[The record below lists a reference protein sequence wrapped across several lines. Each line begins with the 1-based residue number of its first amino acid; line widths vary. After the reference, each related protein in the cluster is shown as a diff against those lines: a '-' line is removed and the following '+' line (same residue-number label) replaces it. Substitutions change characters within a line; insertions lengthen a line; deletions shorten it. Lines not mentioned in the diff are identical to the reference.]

1 MKRRDFI
8 QKLSMA
14 ALPITLG
21 GIPIKVMSHNA
32 LTRMASQSTNDRVLV
47 ILQMHGGNDGLNAII
62 PITDY
67 DLYYSR
73 RANVAI
79 PLKNSV
85 RKVIKLDNTL
95 PPDAQVGLHPDM
107 GGLKDLY
114 DRGRM
119 TVIQGVS
126 YHNNN
131 GSHFRGRDISFMGG
145 SFDDYFSS
153 GWIGRYLKEA
163 YLKENFPGKSYPKD
177 FPIKPDMED
186 PLAIEMGSNVSLI
199 FHQEGNIPMSVSIT
213 DPEGFDQLVNG
224 NSTTGTGG
232 LQGFVDL
239 GNDPRGYP
247 PDALKNSPYGKEL
260 LWILGLE
267 EKTKDYAKRLADVY
281 KAAPDNTIINTKTE
295 YPFNAPTGSKRN
307 GLYNQ
312 FKIIAKL
319 LDGGGPNK
327 GVKTKVFMVQIGGF
341 DTHAGQVESYD
352 PTMGS
357 HAALMYHISTA
368 VQAFQNDLKARGLE
382 DRVLTVTTSE
392 FGRRIESN
400 DSYGTDHGT
409 GAPMYVFGK
418 GVNPGVFGKVP
429 DLNKDNVDMQYDY
442 RQVYSSLLRD
452 WMGVPESVIV
462 NDIFFG
468 NYMTGKREEDDT
480 KNYDNLVVATDVVSG
495 VQENFIAD
503 RFSLNGCFPNPAK
516 ESTIIQFKINNTS
529 NVTLSLLDNNG
540 RLIKTILNEER
551 TEGEHSVKVELSD
564 VPTGMYLYQLKSGF
578 MSDTKK
584 LIVTK

>member
-1 MKRRDFI
+1 
-8 QKLSMA
+8 MA

-21 GIPIKVMSHNA
+21 GIPIKVMSQNA
-32 LTRMASQSTNDRVLV
+32 LTRMASQGTNDRVLV

-79 PLKNSV
+79 PLKNSA
-85 RKVIKLDNTL
+85 RKIIKLDNTL

-119 TVIQGVS
+119 SVIQGVS
-126 YHNNN
+126 YYNNN

-153 GWIGRYLKEA
+153 GWVGRYLKEA

-177 FPIKPDMED
+177 FPVKPPANPEMLD

-213 DPEGFDQLVNG
+213 DPDGFNRLVNG
-224 NSTTGTGG
+224 DPATNTGG

-281 KAAPDNTIINTKTE
+281 NAAPETSAVYPEI

-307 GLYNQ
+307 GLSSQ

-319 LDGGGPNK
+319 LDGGGINK

-357 HAALMYHISTA
+357 HAALMYHIASA
-368 VQAFQNDLKARGLE
+368 MQAFQNDLKARGLE

-429 DLNKDNVDMQYDY
+429 DLTKDNVDMQYDY
-442 RQVYSSLLRD
+442 RQVYSSILRD

-468 NYMTGKREEDDT
+468 NYLTGPREEDPT
-480 KNYDNLVVATDVVSG
+480 KNYNNLIVATDVVSG
-495 VQENFIAD
+495 VQENFMAD
-503 RFSLNGCFPNPAK
+503 RFSLEGCFPNPAK
-516 ESTIIQFKINNTS
+516 ESTTVKFKINNTRV
-529 NVTLSLLDNNG
+529 VTINLLDSSG
-540 RLIKTILNEER
+540 KLMKTVLNEEVV
-551 TEGEHSVKVELSD
+551 EGEHSVQIELND
-564 VPTGMYLYQLKSGF
+564 VPPGFYLFHLKSGF
-578 MSDTKK
+578 LNDTKK
-584 LIVTK
+584 LIVIK